1 LSSYTSSELSRE
13 ILEERETTSI
23 EIEDLSSITFST
35 LSTEISDL
43 SSDTSREISSTKSEL
58 LSTISTDISTLS
70 SETVRDIF
78 DLSSA
83 LHRRIIIDISEVI
96 GGAGESLDTLRELE
110 LFVTDLSDSTVTS
123 LISKVVDLS
132 SRETSH
138 FNLLSSELDT
148 FDTEITNQINDL
160 SSRTFST
167 LSTEISDLIERYI
180 TRNQCSS
187 STDIQ

>member
-1 LSSYTSSELSRE
+1 M
-13 ILEERETTSI
+13 
-23 EIEDLSSITFST
+23 
-35 LSTEISDL
+35 
-43 SSDTSREISSTKSEL
+43 
-58 LSTISTDISTLS
+58 
-70 SETVRDIF
+70 
-78 DLSSA
+78 
-83 LHRRIIIDISEVI
+83 HRRIIIDISEVI
-96 GGAGESLDTLRELE
+96 GGAGESLDTLLELE

-167 LSTEISDLIERYI
+167 LSTEISDLSSDTSREISVVQALTSSEI
-180 TRNQCSS
+180 TDLSS
-187 STDIQ
+187 YT